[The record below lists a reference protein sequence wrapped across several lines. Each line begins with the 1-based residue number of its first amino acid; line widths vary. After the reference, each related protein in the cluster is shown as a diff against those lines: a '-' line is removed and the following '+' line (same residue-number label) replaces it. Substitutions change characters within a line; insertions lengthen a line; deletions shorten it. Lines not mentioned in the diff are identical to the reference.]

1 MRPLPTAPVAAGSL
15 IVGYAVAV
23 ATGSRALGGVVLV
36 LAGLCCLRVWTR
48 RHGARGAAAL
58 ALVVFTAFVLAHVL
72 GLLIGPWPSVL
83 LVSALTGAVVWLR
96 ADAVAP
102 GGARALAIAPPR
114 G

>member
-1 MRPLPTAPVAAGSL
+1 VRSLPTAPVAGGSL

-36 LAGLCCLRVWTR
+36 LAGLWCVRAWTR
-48 RHGARGAAAL
+48 RLGARSAAAL
-58 ALVVFTAFVLAHVL
+58 VLVVFTAFVLSHVL
-72 GLLIGPWPSVL
+72 GLLLGAWPSVL

-96 ADAVAP
+96 GDAITPDAAV
-102 GGARALAIAPPR
+102 ALAIAPPR

>member
-36 LAGLCCLRVWTR
+36 LAGLWCVRAWTQ

-58 ALVVFTAFVLAHVL
+58 AFVVFTAFVLSHLL
-72 GLLIGPWPSVL
+72 GLLLGAWPSVL

-96 ADAVAP
+96 ADAPAAA
-102 GGARALAIAPPR
+102 GRLAIAPPR